1 MGESYRGL
9 TIKIGADTTNLS
21 TALRGAN
28 KAIRQTQSELSKINK
43 GLKFDTESVM
53 LAKAKLNE
61 LGDRAGQ
68 TQAKLALMKKEL
80 NQLKGSAVE
89 KIATETKNLA
99 LTAATV
105 TEEYNRINTELASV
119 YQHCKQVATANGQAW
134 DKKKPQECAA
144 QLKELNLITDEVY
157 DNLKRLWAMQGSAS
171 ASDAVYKEA
180 LRYKDLT
187 VEIARAEAELKSYAA
202 QKAALKT
209 ETWEKE
215 NAQVRALKQN
225 LVSLEGTAGTLATE
239 LKAMQTA
246 LDIDPSSMEA
256 FSNRAKTLADS
267 IDVAE
272 QKTKALKQAIAGLKD
287 SGIDTMA
294 KSTSQL
300 NAELEESRQNYIQAA
315 AAVEKLTG
323 ELSEAEQAARNF
335 AADTEYGKTSQEYK
349 EAAAQVKTL
358 TERLNQLRETE
369 EQAGKSLDTAYA
381 RTQLRA
387 YTTQLQ
393 EAENELAQLQRQQSS
408 LSASSGVAMSALK
421 SIGMTAYSTVSPAIM
436 TLGQRSVDAANE
448 IDSSFRD
455 MKKTVNGTAEDFEH
469 LRESA
474 LNFSRTNAVSADTIL
489 EIEAMGGQ
497 LGIAV
502 ENLEAFGTVVSN
514 LDIATNVGADE
525 MAEDLGQL
533 NNILP
538 DLNDNYEAFGDA
550 LVRLGNNMPAQESAI
565 MDITSRIGSMGGIVG
580 MSTPQVLAW
589 STAIAA
595 TGQNSEAAGT
605 AISNTMSDIETSV
618 SKGGDTLQSFADVA
632 GMSAEEFA
640 QSWNETP
647 STAMQA
653 FVEGLHRIDEEGG
666 SVDTTL
672 QDLGI
677 TGVRQKQALEGLAQT
692 TDVLNDALT
701 MSEDA
706 WNGVS
711 DEWGDAGDAAREAS
725 QKSEGFSGTL
735 QILKNSASEF
745 GYELG
750 NALVPF
756 MQTATSALQTLTD
769 GFKSLPSPVK
779 DAVVAMG
786 LLGASSGAVITSFAS
801 LAPVIQKSNETLM
814 DNVTAS
820 RNAQEGYKKCGV
832 NLTSFYN
839 GLSKLSNGTKLATAA
854 TKGLNAALTALKGAA
869 GMVAFV
875 ALDAAISATA
885 SAIDQY
891 NTKVKNTEASTT
903 GLQSAIAKVNTT
915 TASNALDT
923 MGKSADSVSSY
934 TKQATMTFDE
944 FLQKQADL
952 ASSFDEQST
961 SLAAT
966 KGQLDE
972 YKSVVDSLNGT
983 YDGSADGA
991 GKLKSAIDK
1000 INESCGTNYEV
1011 VQNDAGAYVVMKDG
1025 AEEAVTA
1032 IDKVIDAQKRQAEAE
1047 VLQEQYKSL
1056 YSSKV
1061 EAAKQYSDALNEL
1074 NQVQSTYNE
1083 AVESGQT
1090 DLTGFQVMLDNANK
1104 KVDEAKQQLD
1114 TTSGSLDKVSQQENI
1129 VAAAALEGASA
1140 NTQFAAS
1147 SDELKAALMNASGSS
1162 TEFISAM
1169 DSAGI
1174 SLQSLSDTNQDALMS
1189 LASAWDGNIGS
1200 IIDKAAELGDQL
1212 PQETQDAISKMAQGI
1227 TNATPEVVS
1236 AAATACN
1243 MTTGEFANLAQ
1254 STGLS
1259 GEQAISAFTQAVQ
1272 SGVEPATAA
1281 AAAVAAGANSEEGL
1295 AAFKTVAAMNSQ
1307 EAMERF
1313 VDNIRN
1319 KGMDAQSAAA
1329 ELNNAADGELGNLS
1343 ALAAEDGAEG
1353 GQSFADG
1360 LSGKS
1365 GEASGAGSEVSG
1377 AGESGLW
1384 ENSDGSGAGSSLGSS
1399 FASGESS
1406 ESGAAESAGREVAS
1420 SAGTGLQSEN
1430 GSARGWGSD
1439 LASNFI
1445 SGLGSMVSAAASAAS
1460 GLMSTI
1466 AGQMHFSEP
1475 EKGVW
1480 SGSEHGGITSGRHL
1494 VQNFAAGMIAE
1505 VGTVSSASSD
1515 VATAAADALQDIQDV
1530 PTLGIKA
1537 VITEVSLADGVSIM
1551 GNLEAA
1557 ALASRAA
1564 VSSAAAQSA
1573 ASNAGTV
1580 VIERQVSSSN
1590 AELLSAL
1597 NELNTKMQSYTEA
1610 VESQETVMYVDGKK
1624 LASTLAKPMN
1634 KQLGQLSRRGM

>member
-9 TIKIGADTTNLS
+9 TIRIGADTTNLS

-61 LGDRAGQ
+61 LGDRAAQ
-68 TQAKLALMKKEL
+68 TQAKLALMKREL
-80 NQLKGSAVE
+80 SQLKGSAVE
-89 KIATETKNLA
+89 KIATETKSLA

-105 TEEYNRINTELASV
+105 TEEYNRINTELANV
-119 YQHCKQVATANGQAW
+119 YQHCKQVATANNQAW

-157 DNLKRLWAMQGSAS
+157 DNLKRLWAMQSSAS

-187 VEIARAEAELKSYAA
+187 IEIGRAEAELKSYAA

-246 LDIDPSSMEA
+246 LDIDPSNMEA

-267 IDVAE
+267 IEVAE

-323 ELSEAEQAARNF
+323 ELSEAEQAARNL

-369 EQAGKSLDTAYA
+369 EQTGKSLDMAYA

-408 LSASSGVAMSALK
+408 LSTSSGVAMSALK

-580 MSTPQVLAW
+580 MTTPQVLAW

-711 DEWGDAGDAAREAS
+711 DEWGDAGDAAREAA

-779 DAVVAMG
+779 DAVVVMG

-801 LAPVIQKSNETLM
+801 LAPVIQKNNETLM

-839 GLSKLSNGTKLATAA
+839 GVSKLSNGTKLATAA

-875 ALDAAISATA
+875 ALDAAISSIS
-885 SAIDQY
+885 SAVSDY
-891 NTKVKNTEASTT
+891 NTKVENTRKSTE
-903 GLQSAIAKVNTT
+903 GLQSAIASINTT
-915 TASNALDT
+915 TASSSLDNL
-923 MGKSADSVSSY
+923 GGSAD
-934 TKQATMTFDE
+934 QATMSFSE
-944 FLQKQADL
+944 FLQKQADM
-952 ASSFDEQST
+952 ASSIKEQNSELST
-961 SLAAT
+961 T

-972 YKSVVDSLNGT
+972 YKGAVESLNGT

-991 GKLKSAIDK
+991 GKLKTAIDG
-1000 INESCGTNYEV
+1000 INDSCGTNYEV
-1011 VQNDAGAYVVMKDG
+1011 VQNDAGAYVVMADG
-1025 AEEAVTA
+1025 AEQSVAA
-1032 IDKVIDAQKRQAEAE
+1032 IEKVIDAQKRQAEAE

-1056 YSSKV
+1056 YAEKA
-1061 EAAKQYSDALNEL
+1061 EAAKQLADAQDNLTKAQQDYNDAVARNDPNSSAYL
-1074 NQVQSTYNE
+1074 TYLDDANNKVKE
-1083 AVESGQT
+1083 AQT
-1090 DLTGFQVMLDNANK
+1090 
-1104 KVDEAKQQLD
+1104 QLD
-1114 TTSGSLDKVSQQENI
+1114 STKDALDKVSQQENL
-1129 VAAAALEGASA
+1129 VAAASLEGASA

-1174 SLQSLSDTNQDALMS
+1174 SLQSLGDTNQEALMS

-1329 ELNNAADGELGNLS
+1329 ELNNAANGELGNLS
-1343 ALAAEDGAEG
+1343 ALAAEDGAQG

-1399 FASGESS
+1399 FASGESG
-1406 ESGAAESAGREVAS
+1406 ESGAAESAGRQVAS

-1445 SGLGSMVSAAASAAS
+1445 SGLGSMVSSAASAAS
-1460 GLMSTI
+1460 NLMSAI

-1475 EKGVW
+1475 DKGVW

-1505 VGTVSSASSD
+1505 VGTVSGASSD

-1530 PTLGIKA
+1530 PTLDIKA

-1551 GNLEAA
+1551 GSIEAA

-1564 VSSAAAQSA
+1564 ASSAAAQSA

-1610 VESQETVMYVDGKK
+1610 VESQETAMYVDGKK